1 MNRRFP
7 DGKSGRGGAGH
18 GRLQENAN
26 LKHSLVAL
34 RLLVYSLNFN
44 CCERN
49 QEGKHISIHH
59 SFCVA
64 ISFLRSISIYCYFMY
79 VYLDH

>member
-34 RLLVYSLNFN
+34 RFHVYSLSFN

-49 QEGKHISIHH
+49 QEGRHISI
-59 SFCVA
+59 
-64 ISFLRSISIYCYFMY
+64 
-79 VYLDH
+79 